1 MQTELKFRTL
11 IDIFNESLAEIKF
24 LDKKCLEI
32 IRSDREETLTF
43 GQLKAGARDFAAWLI
58 RSQDIRIGD
67 KIAILGKNR
76 ADWDIALWGVILAGA
91 IPVLIDPERPVVGV
105 KNHLTHTDSWLIVMA
120 DDYQD
125 AESRREL
132 KDFTAGHGMAF
143 IEMTVYEKAGGS
155 EAVPAL
161 SPGGILPSAE
171 QGQACPERSRRN
183 ALATIDE
190 LLNKIPAGIDTDDTA
205 VILCTSGTTGDP
217 REVELTHRNLGAN
230 LQGSVKKVNISHK
243 DTLGHILPPHHSF
256 GLTVGKL
263 LPFSAGATNVYINKY
278 RQMAELIRDKEITIF
293 VAVPALFTMLA
304 KNFEESLAKEKTK
317 KPYVKLLDRHSP
329 KLVGKR
335 IIKKLGW
342 GKIRFFL
349 SGSAPMPRWVLD
361 VFWRRGMLLYE
372 GYGTTENSPVYGF
385 NEEAGKLGSVGKP
398 INTIYVKIVDENNQ
412 ELPPNTK
419 GEIALGGPCIMKGYY
434 KNPKATEAVIRTDE
448 EGVRWLLTG
457 DLGHLDEDGN
467 LSITGRKKYVI
478 VLPGGKNVS
487 PEHVESAL
495 SEAKFVGEILVVPGF
510 RKDPAGIVEET
521 IRAIVR
527 PAWDAIETHANHS
540 SDDLMEKPQFLKN
553 LIWRNINECQQNSRQ
568 LSNFE
573 KISSQHLEIRIEE
586 FQKTSTG
593 KIMREVY
600 MKV

>member
-1 MQTELKFRTL
+1 MQTESKFRTL
-11 IDIFNESLAEIKF
+11 IDVFNESLAEMKS
-24 LDKKCLEI
+24 LDKICLEI
-32 IRSDREETLTF
+32 IRADREETLTF
-43 GQLKAGARDFAAWLI
+43 GQLKTRARDFAVWLI
-58 RSQDIRIGD
+58 QSQNIHIGD
-67 KIAILGKNR
+67 KIAIVGKNR
-76 ADWDIALWGVILAGA
+76 ADWDVALWGVILAGA
-91 IPVLIDPERPVVGV
+91 IPVLIDPERPVEGV
-105 KNHLTHTDSWLIVMA
+105 INHLNHTESKLIVLA

-132 KDFTAGHGMAF
+132 KDFADGHGMAF
-143 IEMTVYEKAGGS
+143 TGMTVYEKAVGG

-161 SPGGILPSAE
+161 SPGGILPLAE
-171 QGQACPERSRRN
+171 QGQD

-190 LLNKIPAGIDTDDTA
+190 LLNKIPAEIDPDDTA

-217 REVELTHRNLGAN
+217 REVELTHHNLGAN
-230 LQGSVKKVNISHK
+230 LQGSVKKVRISHT

-256 GLTVGKL
+256 GMTVGKM
-263 LPFSAGATNVYINKY
+263 LPFCVGAANVYINKY

-293 VAVPALFTMLA
+293 VAVPALYTMLA
-304 KNFEESLAKEKTK
+304 KNFEESLTREKKK
-317 KPYVKLLDRHSP
+317 KPLVKLLDRHSP
-329 KLVGKR
+329 KLVGKK

-349 SGSAPMPRWVLD
+349 SGSAPMPEWVLD
-361 VFWRRGMLLYE
+361 VFWRRGLLLYE

-385 NEEAGKLGSVGKP
+385 NEVVDYLGSVGKP
-398 INTIYVKIVDENNQ
+398 IDTMMVKIVNEDNK

-419 GEIALGGPCIMKGYY
+419 GEISLGGPCIMKGYY

-448 EGVRWLLTG
+448 KGVRWLLTG

-467 LSITGRKKYVI
+467 LYITGRKKYVI

-510 RKDPAGIVEET
+510 LKDPKGIEQEI

-527 PAWDAIETHANHS
+527 PAWEAIETHASQS
-540 SDDLMEKPQFLKN
+540 SDDLMKKPDILKK
-553 LIWRNINECQQNSRQ
+553 LVWDNINEHQQSSRQ
-568 LSNFE
+568 LSSFE
-573 KISSQHLEIRIEE
+573 KISSQHLEIKIEE

-593 KIMREVY
+593 KIRREVY
-600 MKV
+600 MKL